1 MGTFWI
7 FVLIIVTIIIFNFA
21 KDSYKE
27 NDKIVKEGGIRKK
40 YKTLIDNFI
49 DPDSGMIVTKET
61 NTYCCVA
68 MQNHTGHVAFHFQ
81 HTFNKINVTFD
92 MKNIFLGEHKLE
104 WVFPETIP
112 QEDMIYQIE
121 TRTRQYM
128 DNVTNKY
135 Q

>member
-1 MGTFWI
+1 MGTFLI
-7 FVLIIVTIIIFNFA
+7 FVSIVVAIIIFNFA

-49 DPDSGMIVTKET
+49 DQDSGMTVTKET

-68 MQNHTGHVAFHFQ
+68 MQNQAGYVAFHFQ
-81 HTFNKINVTFD
+81 HTFEKINIKFD

-104 WVFPETIP
+104 WNFPETMP
-112 QEDMIYQIE
+112 QNDMIYHIE
-121 TRTRQYM
+121 NRTRQYM
-128 DNVTNKY
+128 NNVTSKY